1 MRKVKTRKTVKKE
14 DYEDLIYFKL
24 KKSRFKQ
31 QRLPAWR
38 PVPTLC
44 NIIIF
49 YLLFAFLF
57 AALGVV
63 ILVYSYRIVL
73 QEYKYN
79 IICEDKPTCK
89 GTIEIADDMKS
100 PIMVYYKL
108 NGFFQNHRRY
118 VRSKSHTQLF
128 GKNTTLAQMQD
139 DGDCEPIYTNR
150 DMGFDENKTAVDN
163 ISLLNLNDVA
173 IPCGLLAK
181 TYFNDSFY
189 DWIVNDNETLDVNE
203 KDIAWPKDKEFFKN
217 SDLSKQWID
226 IENEHFI
233 VWMRPAGMTN
243 FRKLWGRIENRDLKK
258 GDTITLSIEN
268 NYNVS
273 HYGGDKFIILSTTNI
288 FGGRNIFFGT
298 SFIVVGAV
306 SLLLGLAF
314 PLLIYQRNKNENIK
328 KNY

>member
-14 DYEDLIYFKL
+14 DYEDLIYFQL
-24 KKSRFKQ
+24 KKSSFKQ

-49 YLLFAFLF
+49 YLLFTFLF
-57 AALGVV
+57 AGLGVV
-63 ILVYSYRIVL
+63 ILVYSYKIVFT
-73 QEYKYN
+73 EYKYN
-79 IICEDKPTCK
+79 TICGVQPLCK

-118 VRSKSHTQLF
+118 VRSKSHKQLF
-128 GKNTTLAQMQD
+128 GQNTTLAQMQD

-150 DMGFDENKTAVDN
+150 DMGFEENRKAANN
-163 ISLLNLNDVA
+163 ISNLSLSDVA

-181 TYFNDSFY
+181 TYFNDTFY
-189 DWIVNDNETLDVNE
+189 NWTINNETLDINE
-203 KDIAWPKDKEFFKN
+203 KGIAWTKDKELFKN

-226 IENEHFI
+226 IEDEHFI

-258 GDTITLSIEN
+258 GDTITLYIKN
-268 NYNVS
+268 NYNVT
-273 HYGGDKFIILSTTNI
+273 HYGGDKSIILSTTNM

-314 PLLIYQRNKNENIK
+314 PLLIYQRNKNEIIK